1 MENRS
6 NNNIFNNCFY
16 LIKEYTN
23 SSAKNKITTEDDPNG
38 DLGQLKELL
47 ISYVEKHFME
57 KKNFQVDISSAIAQL
72 SLPAKNDYDMEA
84 FIRRKTE
91 SLPSGKKNANWFLKS
106 SRANTS
112 IVNEDA
118 PLNIAASGAPGTVS
132 GNALEDDD
140 SHSGVA
146 SVSSEAQMNEVFLEN
161 EDAMLLQDGQGSIPI
176 LDGLKIAPL
185 SDSIKNANDDAN
197 IEENRQFKD
206 FKLFENI
213 DPESAKNKAI
223 ISNFDK
229 KNNQIVDVKK
239 PAHSENSNKKVAIP
253 VLDNTDEDAGD
264 IVSND
269 WQETIPASQRFSNK
283 PSLINNGN
291 ESKKLYKKS
300 QEIGKKF
307 LDLQKATNNSY
318 NSLSEKFDFIP
329 ADNLGK
335 LKEELIARINELNEL
350 EPLDEHASAS
360 DLAIRDLRL
369 AMLGASASLA
379 KEYFRRITDPDNY
392 YVSSEVT
399 KSLLGTEGSLTPS
412 ILMNQSN
419 ALPRMSE
426 LKGTNDRKEIIRAR
440 EDSVVKAEIDIAIDE
455 ISANEE
461 EIRGLLNTEID
472 SIYNKIKAKK
482 KLVTDLEQEF
492 ALKESDTKEEYD
504 KFMEFESDIFLDFKN
519 NSFIQNYLK
528 TSFEKIDSQK
538 KDLAALGQRIEDIK
552 NESDVTAPKLHY
564 LIDKK
569 ELMNNDLDFITKTY
583 EKLESEINKKIV
595 NRK

>member
-1 MENRS
+1 
-6 NNNIFNNCFY
+6 
-16 LIKEYTN
+16 
-23 SSAKNKITTEDDPNG
+23 
-38 DLGQLKELL
+38 
-47 ISYVEKHFME
+47 
-57 KKNFQVDISSAIAQL
+57 
-72 SLPAKNDYDMEA
+72 
-84 FIRRKTE
+84 
-91 SLPSGKKNANWFLKS
+91 
-106 SRANTS
+106 
-112 IVNEDA
+112 
-118 PLNIAASGAPGTVS
+118 
-132 GNALEDDD
+132 
-140 SHSGVA
+140 
-146 SVSSEAQMNEVFLEN
+146 
-161 EDAMLLQDGQGSIPI
+161 
-176 LDGLKIAPL
+176 
-185 SDSIKNANDDAN
+185 
-197 IEENRQFKD
+197 
-206 FKLFENI
+206 
-213 DPESAKNKAI
+213 
-223 ISNFDK
+223 
-229 KNNQIVDVKK
+229 
-239 PAHSENSNKKVAIP
+239 
-253 VLDNTDEDAGD
+253 
-264 IVSND
+264 
-269 WQETIPASQRFSNK
+269 
-283 PSLINNGN
+283 
-291 ESKKLYKKS
+291 
-300 QEIGKKF
+300 
-307 LDLQKATNNSY
+307 LQKATNNSY

-461 EIRGLLNTEID
+461 EIRRLLNTEID